1 MFVSKG
7 KINTS
12 NFFPLLHPEKS
23 QEKPQYN
30 VAISPFLGKAPHFAL
45 PLPFSRNIF
54 QTSPPFP
61 SILKMSNPPPP
72 ILYEG
77 GGGVQTMYVACYQQ
91 SKTSSLFP
99 WSLGQYNHVK
109 KKKEKKKMLIICP
122 SAKKVSPLTY
132 MIYSFIHDVQIF
144 PFIFFFKKFF
154 PYFSLFF
161 SSETN
166 ITQLLT
172 WPG

>member
-30 VAISPFLGKAPHFAL
+30 MAISPFLGKAPHFAL

-77 GGGVQTMYVACYQQ
+77 VGGVQTMYVACY
-91 SKTSSLFP
+91 
-99 WSLGQYNHVK
+99 
-109 KKKEKKKMLIICP
+109 
-122 SAKKVSPLTY
+122 
-132 MIYSFIHDVQIF
+132 
-144 PFIFFFKKFF
+144 
-154 PYFSLFF
+154 
-161 SSETN
+161 
-166 ITQLLT
+166 
-172 WPG
+172 

>member
-30 VAISPFLGKAPHFAL
+30 MAISPFLGKAPHFAL

-72 ILYEG
+72 LLYEG
-77 GGGVQTMYVACYQQ
+77 GGGGFKLCMLLVISKAKHHHFFLGLLDNTTM
-91 SKTSSLFP
+91 
-99 WSLGQYNHVK
+99 
-109 KKKEKKKMLIICP
+109 
-122 SAKKVSPLTY
+122 
-132 MIYSFIHDVQIF
+132 
-144 PFIFFFKKFF
+144 
-154 PYFSLFF
+154 
-161 SSETN
+161 
-166 ITQLLT
+166 
-172 WPG
+172 

>member
-30 VAISPFLGKAPHFAL
+30 MAISPFLGKAPHFAL
-45 PLPFSRNIF
+45 PLLFLETFFRH
-54 QTSPPFP
+54 PPHFHQFWKCPTPLPP
-61 SILKMSNPPPP
+61 SFMK
-72 ILYEG
+72 G